1 MLVWLASYP
10 RSGNSYFRA
19 TCEQLF
25 GVKSFSIYPG
35 ENAHLSKLEVH
46 DSAKTKNSVL
56 VKTHE
61 LPNDKHRAIYLVRD
75 GRDSVISYAHWTLW
89 KETENESVDP
99 KSRQFQK
106 RLRAIIVAN
115 IRYFGGWST
124 HVFAW
129 HKRSNRYIVRF
140 EDLVA
145 NPVGVVSRALEF
157 ASLPFQADPKT
168 SPIEFKTLHANNPV
182 LYRKGVVGNWK
193 TDMSPELQEL
203 FWRKCGSAMKLL
215 GYT

>member
-19 TCEQLF
+19 TSGQLF
-25 GVKSFSIYPG
+25 GVKSFSIYPE
-35 ENAHLSKLEVH
+35 ENAHLSTLEVH
-46 DSAKTKNSVL
+46 ASAKTKNSVL

-61 LPNDKHRAIYLVRD
+61 LPKDQHRAIYLVRD
-75 GRDSVISYAHWTLW
+75 GRDSVISYAHWALSRKSE
-89 KETENESVDP
+89 KESIDP
-99 KSRQFQK
+99 KSRQFQNQ
-106 RLRAIIVAN
+106 LRAIIATSG
-115 IRYFGGWST
+115 YFGGWST

-129 HKRSNRYIVRF
+129 HKRPNRYIVRF

-145 NPVGVVSRALEF
+145 NPVEVVSRALEF
-157 ASLPFQADPKT
+157 ANLPFQVDPKIH
-168 SPIEFKTLHANNPV
+168 PIEFKSLRAKNPV

-193 TDMSPELQEL
+193 TDMSPEIQEL

-215 GYT
+215 GYK